1 MKSIGID
8 IGTTTLSFAIT
19 DNDTLAVIRKC
30 TIAGNSFIQTENSWE
45 KIQDTDVILSRIQPV
60 LNKII
65 NSYNDISGIGITSQ
79 MHGIVYTD
87 SDGHAISPLYT
98 WQDERG
104 SLPEFGG
111 RSICRILSED
121 IGINAAPGYGLATQ
135 LYNVRKG
142 LVPAEQRLSARSGII
157 SA

>member
-1 MKSIGID
+1 M
-8 IGTTTLSFAIT
+8 THWLLS
-19 DNDTLAVIRKC
+19 
-30 TIAGNSFIQTENSWE
+30 ENVPLPATVLYKL
-45 KIQDTDVILSRIQPV
+45 KIHGKDSGYRCNLIRIQPV

-65 NSYNDISGIGITSQ
+65 NSYNDISRHRDHEPDAWHRLHRPPMDMPSVRSIPGR
-79 MHGIVYTD
+79 
-87 SDGHAISPLYT
+87 
-98 WQDERG
+98 DERG

-121 IGINAAPGYGLATQ
+121 IGINAAPGYGLATH

>member
-87 SDGHAISPLYT
+87 SDGHAVSPLYT
-98 WQDERG
+98 WQMNVAVCRNSAAEVSAG
-104 SLPEFGG
+104 S
-111 RSICRILSED
+111 
-121 IGINAAPGYGLATQ
+121 Y
-135 LYNVRKG
+135 RKT
-142 LVPAEQRLSARSGII
+142 
-157 SA
+157 